1 MKSSL
6 LIGNGFNRTIDKQ
19 YSVENILSS
28 LIQSEEKVN
37 KSNQNAFSSHSF
49 SLNFESLVGESST
62 RSDSIINAFN
72 EIAKSLEVL
81 KTTNY
86 PEKLHSKIIEV
97 KKNIDS
103 IITTNYDFALEY
115 NLSGIIVKKDSHIG
129 FTRKP
134 LGKNKGFKI
143 TDDNGF
149 SFYHIHGDLIANE
162 NLCLGFL
169 GYQKYNKS
177 AFSHLKQKFWE
188 PPNANQHDKESVWK
202 TLKASLPESLYS
214 FLEQN
219 IFILGFSL
227 SDCEIILWNI
237 LLIRNELIK
246 RNLYSKEHP
255 VNKIVFF
262 VLDEKYANNAELN
275 FYKKLHIDCDMRF
288 AKGVD
293 YENKYCK
300 CLDAISTY
308 IKKGGR
314 KVNEYV

>member
-1 MKSSL
+1 MRSSL

-19 YSVENILSS
+19 YSVRNILSS
-28 LIQSEEKVN
+28 LIKFKENVN
-37 KSNQNAFSSHSF
+37 KNNQNAFSNLSSSNHSF
-49 SLNFESLVGESST
+49 SLNFESLVGESSNQ
-62 RSDSIINAFN
+62 SNSIKNAF
-72 EIAKSLEVL
+72 EKIKDSLKGL
-81 KTTNY
+81 NTANY
-86 PEKLHSKIIEV
+86 PEKLHSKINEV

-115 NLSGIIVKKDSHIG
+115 NFSGLIVKEKKQIG

-134 LGKNKGFKI
+134 IGKNKGFKI

-149 SFYHIHGDLIANE
+149 SFYHIHGELITYK

-188 PPNANQHDKESVWK
+188 PPKTNQHDKESVWK

-237 LLIRNELIK
+237 LLIRNELIR

-255 VNKIVFF
+255 VNKIVFCD
-262 VLDEKYANNAELN
+262 LKEKDANDKESN
-275 FYKKLHIDCDMRF
+275 FYKRLHIDYKMHL
-288 AKGVD
+288 VNEND
-293 YENKYCK
+293 YINKYCE
-300 CLDAISTY
+300 CLDEIITC
-308 IKKGGR
+308 IKGGS
-314 KVNEYV
+314 K